1 MEKYPMAKQ
10 TNNESPI
17 LNDSGCERSVL
28 SAILN
33 HGADLLID
41 IEEILDTKDFY
52 WQVNQKIFAI
62 IKYLVHDKGLE
73 KFDIPTITANAKIIN
88 YDKFN
93 DNSKELEYLEA
104 LFANTPTYNN
114 AKSIAAQIYKLS
126 LARQAIGC
134 VNNIAEDLKKIS
146 GSENIDTIIS
156 KIENPVFEFTGKLI
170 NKDKSLLL
178 LHNNIEERLKVLAE
192 TPKDIAGLPT
202 QFNNWDHCIG
212 GGFRR
217 GCVNVIGA
225 RAKVGKSNMCLNIAK
240 NMAEIGIPV
249 LYLDTEMDIES
260 QQNRLISLVTGVKLD
275 NIETGKFSTIKEENE
290 VVLSKIEKIKNL
302 PISHV
307 NIAGQSIEASLSLAR
322 RWLIKNV
329 GFLEN
334 GSTKPSLII
343 FDYLKLMNADNLKG
357 NIQET
362 QLLGFLITAL
372 HNFAVKWGLP
382 ILASVQ
388 LNRDGVEKEGAE
400 VISGS
405 DRILWL
411 CSSFTILKKK
421 SQEELIEDQPKN
433 GTMKLVVTDSRF
445 GPGMSKGDY
454 INVVVDFSRS
464 SMKEGKML
472 SQSTNAFLN
481 EKI

>member
-1 MEKYPMAKQ
+1 MNKQ
-10 TNNESPI
+10 ETNI

-52 WQVNQKIFAI
+52 WSINRTIFSI
-62 IKYLVHDKGLE
+62 IKYLVHEKNLD
-73 KFDIPTITANAKIIN
+73 KFDAPTIVSNAKIFN
-88 YDKFN
+88 YNKF
-93 DNSKELEYLEA
+93 DENSKELDYLEA

-178 LHNNIEERLKVLAE
+178 LHNNIEERLKILSE
-192 TPKDIAGLPT
+192 EPKSIAGLPT
-202 QFNNWDHCIG
+202 GFNNWDQCIG

-240 NMAEIGIPV
+240 NMAELGIPV

-260 QQNRLISLVTGVKLD
+260 QQNRLISLVTGVRLD

-290 VVLSKIEKIKNL
+290 IVLSNIEKIKNL

-307 NIAGQSIEASLSLAR
+307 NIAGQSIDASLSLAR

-329 GFLEN
+329 GVASN
-334 GSTKPSLII
+334 GLVNPCLII
-343 FDYLKLMNADNLKG
+343 FDYLKLMSAEGLKG

-411 CSSFTILKKK
+411 SSSFTILKKK
-421 SQEELIEDQPKN
+421 SQEELIEDPPKN
-433 GTMKLVVTDSRF
+433 GMMKLVVTDTRF

-454 INVVVDFSRS
+454 VNLITDFSRS
-464 SMKEGKML
+464 SIKEGKML
-472 SQSTNAFLN
+472 SQSTSAFLN
-481 EKI
+481 EKII